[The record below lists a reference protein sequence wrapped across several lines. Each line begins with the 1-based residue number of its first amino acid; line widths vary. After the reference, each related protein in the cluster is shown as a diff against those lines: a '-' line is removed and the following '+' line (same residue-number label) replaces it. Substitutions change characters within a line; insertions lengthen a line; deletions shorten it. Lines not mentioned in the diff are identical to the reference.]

1 MKRVKRR
8 TIAVIVLIA
17 MMVTGLGFYT
27 VRYALHGGEWASFI
41 SNGNAFSGGRLK
53 AGRIEDR
60 NGVTLVS
67 VEDGTYTY
75 AESETVRRATLHAV
89 GDKNRNIGTGAL
101 WAFSSRLLGYDPI
114 MGIYSLDGDGGTLKL
129 TIDSSLNAVAYE
141 ALNGRSGTVAV
152 MDYTTGEI
160 LCMVS
165 NPSFDPENP
174 PEISEDDTSGVYLN
188 RFLSSSFT
196 PGSTYKLVTL
206 AAAIENIDGLFDR
219 DFHCDGRMQVGAD
232 NIVCTSAHGDMKIE
246 DALAVSCNCVFAQL
260 ALELGADTMAEYADD
275 YGLTSSF
282 SVDGIATAAGRYD
295 KAEAG
300 SIDLAW
306 SGVGQYNDLVNPA
319 AMLRFVSA
327 IANSGRA
334 VDMTQIDTFRI
345 GHGSERI
352 MSGST
357 AERIAQMM
365 DYCVSHTY
373 GDENFPG
380 LELRAKSGTAEVGGG
395 KDPNAWFVGFIENE
409 EHPLAFVVMIE
420 NGGWGSSQAGSVAN
434 KVLQAAVN
442 GQAG

>member
-8 TIAVIVLIA
+8 TVAVLVLIA
-17 MMVTGLGFYT
+17 MMVTGFGVYL
-27 VRYALHGGEWASFI
+27 VRYAIDGDSWAGFI
-41 SNGNAFSGGRLK
+41 SNGNAFTGGRLK
-53 AGRIEDR
+53 AGRIVDR

-67 VEDGTYTY
+67 IEDGTYTY
-75 AESETVRRATLHAV
+75 AQDETVRRATLHAV

-101 WAFSSRLLGYDPI
+101 WAFASELLGYNPI
-114 MGIYSLDGDGGTLKL
+114 TGIYSLNGDGGTLEL
-129 TIDSSLNAVAYE
+129 TIDSTLNTVAYN

-165 NPSFDPENP
+165 TPSFDPENP

-196 PGSTYKLVTL
+196 PGSTYKLLTL

-219 DFHCDGRMQVGAD
+219 DFNCTGSMQVGAD
-232 NIVCTSAHGDMKIE
+232 NVVCTSAHGDLKIE

-260 ALELGADTMAEYADD
+260 ALELGADTMAEYAEA
-275 YGLTSSF
+275 YGLTGSF
-282 SVDGIATAAGRYD
+282 SVDGIATATGRYD
-295 KAEAG
+295 KAEEG

-319 AMLRFVSA
+319 AMLRFVGA

-334 VDMTQIDTFRI
+334 VDMTQIDKFRL
-345 GHGSERI
+345 GNGSERI
-352 MSGST
+352 MSTST
-357 AERIAQMM
+357 AERISQMM
-365 DYCVSHTY
+365 DYCVAQTY
-373 GDENFPG
+373 GDDNFPG

-395 KDPNAWFVGFIENE
+395 KDPNAWFVGFLEDE

-420 NGGWGSSQAGSVAN
+420 NGGWGSSQAGAVAN
-434 KVLQAAVN
+434 QVLQAAV
-442 GQAG
+442 GS